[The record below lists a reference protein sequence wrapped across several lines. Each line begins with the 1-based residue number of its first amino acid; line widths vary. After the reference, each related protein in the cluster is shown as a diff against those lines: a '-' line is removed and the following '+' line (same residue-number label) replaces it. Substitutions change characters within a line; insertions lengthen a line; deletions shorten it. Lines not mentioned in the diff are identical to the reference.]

1 MSKCSYLVNS
11 LYISFVM
18 KIGDNLKKLRESKGL
33 TQQEMADLMHTH
45 RTGYSKM
52 ENNQQDIPVDKL
64 VFVAKH
70 FGIAVDDIIF
80 FNEKNSVPNEVS
92 MEDTAVLEQLK
103 LINELDTEEKNI
115 LLKLIETFVSKKRFK
130 EYLQKNIATL

>member
-1 MSKCSYLVNS
+1 MLKCSNLVNS
-11 LYISFVM
+11 LYKYYLM

-64 VFVAKH
+64 IFVAKH

-80 FNEKNSVPNEVS
+80 FNEKNNIPNEISVK
-92 MEDTAVLEQLK
+92 DNTVLEQLK
-103 LINELDTEEKNI
+103 LINELEAEEKNI

-130 EYLQKNIATL
+130 EYLQQNIATL

>member
-1 MSKCSYLVNS
+1 
-11 LYISFVM
+11 
-18 KIGDNLKKLRESKGL
+18 
-33 TQQEMADLMHTH
+33 MADLMHTH

-64 VFVAKH
+64 VFVTKH
-70 FGIAVDDIIF
+70 FGIAIDDIIF
-80 FNEKNSVPNEVS
+80 FNEENNVPNEVS
-92 MEDTAVLEQLK
+92 MEDTAVLKQLK

-130 EYLQKNIATL
+130 DYLRKNIAAL

>member
-1 MSKCSYLVNS
+1 
-11 LYISFVM
+11 M

-33 TQQEMADLMHTH
+33 TQQDMADLMHTH

-80 FNEKNSVPNEVS
+80 FNEKNNVPNEVS

-103 LINELDTEEKNI
+103 LINELDIEEKNI

-130 EYLQKNIATL
+130 DYLQKNIAAL

>member
-1 MSKCSYLVNS
+1 
-11 LYISFVM
+11 M

-33 TQQEMADLMHTH
+33 TQQDMADLMHTH

-80 FNEKNSVPNEVS
+80 FNEKNNIPNEVS
-92 MEDTAVLEQLK
+92 VQDTAVLEQLK
-103 LINELDTEEKNI
+103 LINELDNEEKNI

-130 EYLQKNIATL
+130 DYLQKNIAAL

>member
-1 MSKCSYLVNS
+1 
-11 LYISFVM
+11 M

-70 FGIAVDDIIF
+70 FGVSVDDIIF
-80 FNEKNSVPNEVS
+80 FNEKNNVPNEVS

-130 EYLQKNIATL
+130 DYLQKNIAAL

>member
-1 MSKCSYLVNS
+1 
-11 LYISFVM
+11 
-18 KIGDNLKKLRESKGL
+18 
-33 TQQEMADLMHTH
+33 MADLMHTH

-80 FNEKNSVPNEVS
+80 FNEKNNVPNEVS

-103 LINELDTEEKNI
+103 LINELDAEEKNI

-130 EYLQKNIATL
+130 DYLQKNIATL

>member
-1 MSKCSYLVNS
+1 MLKCSYLVNS
-11 LYISFVM
+11 LYNSFIM
-18 KIGDNLKKLRESKGL
+18 KIGDNLKKLRENKGL

-80 FNEKNSVPNEVS
+80 FNEKNNVPNEVS
-92 MEDTAVLEQLK
+92 IEDTAVLEQLK
-103 LINELDTEEKNI
+103 LINELDAEEKNI

>member
-1 MSKCSYLVNS
+1 
-11 LYISFVM
+11 M
-18 KIGDNLKKLRESKGL
+18 KIGDNLKKLRENKGL

-70 FGIAVDDIIF
+70 FGITVDDIIF
-80 FNEKNSVPNEVS
+80 FNEKNNVPNEVS

-130 EYLQKNIATL
+130 DYLQKNIATL

>member
-1 MSKCSYLVNS
+1 
-11 LYISFVM
+11 M
-18 KIGDNLKKLRESKGL
+18 KIGDNLKKLRENKGL
-33 TQQEMADLMHTH
+33 TQQDMADLMHTH

-64 VFVAKH
+64 IFVAKH

-80 FNEKNSVPNEVS
+80 FNEKSGVPNEVS
-92 MEDTAVLEQLK
+92 VEDSAVLEQLK
-103 LINELDTEEKNI
+103 LINELDKEEKNI

-130 EYLQKNIATL
+130 DYLQKNIAAL

>member
-1 MSKCSYLVNS
+1 MLKCSYLVNS
-11 LYISFVM
+11 LYNSFIM
-18 KIGDNLKKLRESKGL
+18 KIGDNLKKLRENKGL

-80 FNEKNSVPNEVS
+80 FNEKNNVPNEVS

-103 LINELDTEEKNI
+103 LINELDAEEKNI

-130 EYLQKNIATL
+130 DYLQKNIATL

>member
-1 MSKCSYLVNS
+1 
-11 LYISFVM
+11 M

-64 VFVAKH
+64 IFVAKH

-80 FNEKNSVPNEVS
+80 FVEKNNIPNEISVK
-92 MEDTAVLEQLK
+92 DNTVLEQLK
-103 LINELDTEEKNI
+103 LINELEAEEKNI

-130 EYLQKNIATL
+130 EYLQQNIATL

>member
-1 MSKCSYLVNS
+1 
-11 LYISFVM
+11 M

-80 FNEKNSVPNEVS
+80 FNEKNGVPNEVS

-103 LINELDTEEKNI
+103 LINELDNEEKNI

-130 EYLQKNIATL
+130 DYLQKNIATL

>member
-1 MSKCSYLVNS
+1 
-11 LYISFVM
+11 M

-70 FGIAVDDIIF
+70 FGITVDDIIF
-80 FNEKNSVPNEVS
+80 FNEKNNVPNEVS

-103 LINELDTEEKNI
+103 LINELDAEEKNI

-130 EYLQKNIATL
+130 EYLQKNIASL

>member
-1 MSKCSYLVNS
+1 MLKCSILVNS
-11 LYISFVM
+11 LYNSFIM

-33 TQQEMADLMHTH
+33 TQQDMADLMHTH

-80 FNEKNSVPNEVS
+80 FNEKNNIPNEVS
-92 MEDTAVLEQLK
+92 VQDTAVLEQLK
-103 LINELDTEEKNI
+103 LINELDNEEKNI

-130 EYLQKNIATL
+130 DYLQKNIAAL